1 MRTSLDLFHANVSR
15 SRDLANIARAMSA
28 QTTAVLDTTDILR
41 ASLMMAV
48 SSLDYFIHAIVRIGM
63 LEAYRAERIRTP
75 AFLRFQVT
83 LNGILQASSGADSEG
98 WLDQQIRARHGHQ
111 SFQMPE
117 SIAEAVRLVSDA
129 PLWDEVAQRQER
141 DAREVTDRLK
151 LIVQRRN
158 KIAHEADIM
167 PDYAGQIIHSALR
180 SPIDP
185 SMVDDAI
192 DFIEQ
197 VAEAIYALVSPRPPA
212 IPAKPSRPEL
222 GTLGNVVS
230 T

>member
-1 MRTSLDLFHANVSR
+1 MMQASLDLFLANANR
-15 SRDLANIARAMSA
+15 SRDLANVARAISA

-63 LEAYRAERIRTP
+63 LEAYRAERTRTP
-75 AFLRFQVT
+75 AFLRFEVT
-83 LNGILQASSGADSEG
+83 LEGILQVYSGADSEV
-98 WLDQQIRARHGHQ
+98 WLDQQIRTRHGHQ

-129 PLWDEVAQRQER
+129 PLWNEVAQRQER
-141 DAREVTDRLK
+141 DAQEIKERLK

-158 KIAHEADIM
+158 NIAHEADIM
-167 PDYAGQIIHSALR
+167 PDYAGQIVYSDLR
-180 SPIDP
+180 SPIDLD
-185 SMVDDAI
+185 MVDDAI

-197 VAEAIYALVSPRPPA
+197 VALVIYVVVSPRQ
-212 IPAKPSRPEL
+212 SR
-222 GTLGNVVS
+222 
-230 T
+230 

>member
-1 MRTSLDLFHANVSR
+1 MMQASLDLFLANANR
-15 SRDLANIARAMSA
+15 SRDLANVARAISA

-63 LEAYRAERIRTP
+63 LEAYRAERTRTP

-83 LNGILQASSGADSEG
+83 LEGILQAYSGADSEV

-117 SIAEAVRLVSDA
+117 NIAEAVRLISNA
-129 PLWDEVAQRQER
+129 PLWNEVAQRQER
-141 DAREVTDRLK
+141 DAQEIKDRLK

-158 KIAHEADIM
+158 NIAHEADIM
-167 PDYAGQIIHSALR
+167 PDYAGANSLLG
-180 SPIDP
+180 
-185 SMVDDAI
+185 
-192 DFIEQ
+192 FTFTN
-197 VAEAIYALVSPRPPA
+197 
-212 IPAKPSRPEL
+212 KP
-222 GTLGNVVS
+222 GHG
-230 T
+230 